1 MRHTFKVTYPDGDM
15 EYWHNSIAEV
25 IPELKR
31 VQKLHDD
38 KVQIELVP
46 QANFLDYSWAYH
58 KPEVKVSGRR
68 ERSFRKTRR

>member
-31 VQKLHDD
+31 LQKLHND
-38 KVQIELVP
+38 KIQIDLVP
-46 QANFLDYSWAYH
+46 WMPSAPWGYH
-58 KPEVKVSGRR
+58 KPVVKVSGGGDAPFAKHDG
-68 ERSFRKTRR
+68 E

>member
-1 MRHTFKVTYPDGDM
+1 MRHTFKVTYPDGEL
-15 EYWHNSIAEV
+15 EYWHNSVAEV

-38 KVQIELVP
+38 KVKIDLVP
-46 QANFLDYSWAYH
+46 WMPSAPWGYN
-58 KPEVKVSGRR
+58 KPIVKVSGRR

>member
-1 MRHTFKVTYPDGDM
+1 MRHTWFVTYPDGDT

-38 KVQIELVP
+38 KVQIDLVP
-46 QANFLDYSWAYH
+46 WMPSAPWGYH
-58 KPEVKVSGRR
+58 KPVVKVSGRR

>member
-31 VQKLHDD
+31 VQKLHDN
-38 KVQIELVP
+38 KVQIDLVP
-46 QANFLDYSWAYH
+46 WMPSAPWGYD
-58 KPEVKVSGRR
+58 KPVVKVSWRR